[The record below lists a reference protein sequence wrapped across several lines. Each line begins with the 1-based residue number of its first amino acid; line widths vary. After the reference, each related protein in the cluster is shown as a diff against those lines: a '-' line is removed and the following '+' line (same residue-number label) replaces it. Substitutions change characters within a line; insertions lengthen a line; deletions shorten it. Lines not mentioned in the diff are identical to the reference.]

1 MTFNP
6 ELITDYAQPLVAEP
20 VMAIV
25 DEFGI
30 ETPITEHDIQQSLAA
45 MLDEDENPEIYNLQS
60 LNQLMERADAAR
72 AVA

>member
-6 ELITDYAQPLVAEP
+6 EFITDYAQPLVAEP

-30 ETPITEHDIQQSLAA
+30 ETPITEVDIQQTLES
-45 MLDEDENPEIYNLQS
+45 MTDEKPETYNLQVLS
-60 LNQLMERADAAR
+60 QLMECADAAR
-72 AVA
+72 AVV

>member
-6 ELITDYAQPLVAEP
+6 EPITDYAQPLVTEP
-20 VMAIV
+20 VMALV

-30 ETPITEHDIQQSLAA
+30 ETPITEYDIQQSLAS
-45 MLDEDENPEIYNLQS
+45 MLDEKPEVYNLQV